1 MDYPSNYKT
10 EDELA
15 MKILLIVGDGM
26 ADRPLRELGG
36 LTPLEAAK
44 PTNMDKL
51 AAFGI
56 SGLMN
61 ALSLGV
67 APGSD
72 VANLAIL
79 GYDPY
84 KVYTGRGGFE
94 AAGAGIELHD
104 EDLAFRCNF
113 TTVNS
118 ALNVLDPR
126 AGRIGE
132 EAKRLADALR
142 DIRLKP
148 APNVQ
153 VIFKHTL
160 GFRGV
165 LVLRGGGLSEKVE
178 LKAPNIGFKADDI
191 RPADAS
197 EEAKLTAEVL
207 REFVKETY
215 KVLRDHPINKRRKD
229 KGLPPANAI
238 VPWGAGRKPYLK
250 SFTELYG
257 LRGACV
263 AAVSLIKGICRLA
276 GMTVLE
282 VKGATGDVNTDTLAK
297 AEVAIEA
304 LKNHDLVFLHVE
316 GPDEASH
323 NGYLEGKIAIIK
335 KIDAMIGKIMS
346 RTSLDETC
354 MVLMAD
360 HATSLKLKRHTA
372 DPTPISIAYAEALRD
387 GVQHYSEREALRGG
401 LGRIKG
407 IEVMPILMNIIGRA
421 EKFGS

>member
-1 MDYPSNYKT
+1 
-10 EDELA
+10 
-15 MKILLIVGDGM
+15 MKILIIVGDGM
-26 ADRPLRELGG
+26 ADRPLKELGG

-44 PTNMDKL
+44 PMNMDRL
-51 AAFGI
+51 AASGI
-56 SGLMN
+56 SGFMN

-94 AAGAGIELHD
+94 AIGAGIELRD
-104 EDLAFRCNF
+104 DDLAFRCNF
-113 TTVNS
+113 ATIDGAFNIV
-118 ALNVLDPR
+118 DPR
-126 AGRIGE
+126 AGRIGD
-132 EAKRLADALR
+132 EARELTEALG
-142 DIRLKP
+142 DIKLKS
-148 APNVQ
+148 APNIQ
-153 VIFKHTL
+153 AIFKHTL

-165 LVLRGGGLSEKVE
+165 LVLRGGGLSEKIE
-178 LKAPNIGFKADDI
+178 LKAPETGLKIDNIRSADD
-191 RPADAS
+191 S
-197 EEAKLTAEVL
+197 EEAKLTAEIL

-215 KVLRDHPINKRRKD
+215 RILRDHPINKRRRE
-229 KGLPPANAI
+229 KGLLPANAI
-238 VPWGAGRKPYLK
+238 IPWGAGRKPYLK
-250 SFTELYG
+250 SFRELYG

-276 GMTVLE
+276 DMTVLE
-282 VKGATGDVNTDTLAK
+282 VKGATGDVDTDTLAK
-297 AEVAIEA
+297 AEAAIEA
-304 LKNHDLVFLHVE
+304 LKSHDLVFLHVE

-323 NGYLEGKIAIIK
+323 NGDLEGKLTIIR

-346 RTSLDETC
+346 HISLDEAC
-354 MVLMAD
+354 IVLMAD
-360 HATSLKLKRHTA
+360 HTTSLRLRRHTA
-372 DPTPISIAYAEALRD
+372 DPTPISIAYTEALRD
-387 GVQHYSEREALRGG
+387 GVQHYSEREVLRGG